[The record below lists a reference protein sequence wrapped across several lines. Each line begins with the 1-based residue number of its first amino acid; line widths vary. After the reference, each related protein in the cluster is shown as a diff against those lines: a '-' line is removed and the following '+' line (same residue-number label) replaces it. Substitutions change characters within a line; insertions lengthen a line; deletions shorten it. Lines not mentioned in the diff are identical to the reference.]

1 MVIFRL
7 FFKRKKIVHRHGYFH
22 LLFLFCCCSVDLTI
36 ELVKLSLYDMVGS
49 DILEPGHSTHGCG
62 LHGDSRLFSMAKT
75 YQSPCQRKQR

>member
-1 MVIFRL
+1 MDIFIFS
-7 FFKRKKIVHRHGYFH
+7 FFAVSYT
-22 LLFLFCCCSVDLTI
+22 S

-75 YQSPCQRKQR
+75 YQSPCQRIQR